1 MLGKYIDNNSHNVTA
16 PHHIYM
22 PYLWRK
28 ALCVVLRR
36 TIRPGNITSTFMDS
50 LSNTLVDFFFFRFSS
65 LMIHESWFMYAKR
78 NFHMILH
85 TKAMPMCIPKTAI
98 CGTPCYRKSRHGQKK
113 KKESERAPV
122 RKVCFLHFCVK
133 PSEFTCGGL
142 DCQNIYIY
150 YLMRAAVNENVIETT
165 AASSASWWTT
175 HGHFWYDPLMMFTFW
190 DR

>member
-1 MLGKYIDNNSHNVTA
+1 
-16 PHHIYM
+16 M

-50 LSNTLVDFFFFRFSS
+50 LSNTLVDFFSFVFRR
-65 LMIHESWFMYAKR
+65 LWFM
-78 NFHMILH
+78 NHDSCMQNETSTWF
-85 TKAMPMCIPKTAI
+85 CIPKPCQCVYQKQPYAVLHAI
-98 CGTPCYRKSRHGQKK
+98 GRVDMGKK